1 MDQYYY
7 KLNGVEK
14 KLNDSDSIANT
25 QPGNMVDFSKN
36 FTLADLVAGENQ
48 FEVYVKNEKQQQS
61 NIETFKVIKEAGV
74 VRFVNV
80 PDLLTFMS
88 IPVASHTIQTNL
100 TQAANLLVE
109 DTTGKPIN
117 WKLNV
122 SQTEEF
128 KDGKQVLPATLF
140 YQNGDTAQVI
150 EKEHPITLPMTEVTT
165 NNNVRNYSILQNS
178 ENYFYLNVQPGGY
191 AGEYSS
197 QVEWT
202 IVNAP

>member
-1 MDQYYY
+1 M
-7 KLNGVEK
+7 
-14 KLNDSDSIANT
+14 
-25 QPGNMVDFSKN
+25 
-36 FTLADLVAGENQ
+36 
-48 FEVYVKNEKQQQS
+48 
-61 NIETFKVIKEAGV
+61 IKEAGV

-80 PDLLTFMS
+80 PDLLTFMA

-100 TQAANLLVE
+100 TQATNLLVE
-109 DTTGKPIN
+109 DTTGKPMN